1 MSGDSPTRMERVK
14 GMNKKTEELEEII
27 GYHFKNKHYLTQA
40 LTHSSYANEKK
51 TGNYKD
57 NERLEFLGDAVLE
70 LTSSEFIYTGNP
82 DMNEGKMT
90 RLRASIVCEPTLA
103 MCARQI
109 HLQEYIMLG
118 KGEDLTG
125 GRTRDSIISDALEA
139 LIGAIY
145 LDGGFANAKEFIHRF
160 VLNDLENKQLFYDSK
175 TILQEVVQAHGLEVE
190 YELTGEEGP
199 EHDKKFHVIAK
210 AGDLFVVKGT
220 GHTKKAA
227 QQQAAYNAL
236 LHLKKNG
243 TQFMPKGK

>member
-1 MSGDSPTRMERVK
+1 MKHNTDLDGFQK
-14 GMNKKTEELEEII
+14 II
-27 GYHFKNKHYLTQA
+27 QYQFNNIGLLKNA

-199 EHDKKFHVIAK
+199 EHDKLIHVIAK

>member
-1 MSGDSPTRMERVK
+1 MKHNTDLDGFQK
-14 GMNKKTEELEEII
+14 II
-27 GYHFKNKHYLTQA
+27 QYQFNNIGLLKNA

-175 TILQEVVQAHGLEVE
+175 TILQEVVQAHGLEGE

>member
-1 MSGDSPTRMERVK
+1 MKHNTDLDGFQK
-14 GMNKKTEELEEII
+14 II
-27 GYHFKNKHYLTQA
+27 QYQFNNIGLLKNA

-139 LIGAIY
+139 LIGAIQ

>member
-1 MSGDSPTRMERVK
+1 MMMKHNTDLDGFQK
-14 GMNKKTEELEEII
+14 II
-27 GYHFKNKHYLTQA
+27 QYQFNNTGLLKNA

-145 LDGGFANAKEFIHRF
+145 LDGGFANAKEFIHHF

>member
-1 MSGDSPTRMERVK
+1 MKHNTDLDGFQK
-14 GMNKKTEELEEII
+14 II
-27 GYHFKNKHYLTQA
+27 QYQFNNIGLLKNA
-40 LTHSSYANEKK
+40 LTHSSYVNEKK

>member
-1 MSGDSPTRMERVK
+1 MMMKHNTDLDGFQK
-14 GMNKKTEELEEII
+14 II
-27 GYHFKNKHYLTQA
+27 QYQFNNTGLLKNA

>member
-1 MSGDSPTRMERVK
+1 MIFPVREIVSE
-14 GMNKKTEELEEII
+14 TEE
-27 GYHFKNKHYLTQA
+27 NA
-40 LTHSSYANEKK
+40 DSYANEKK

>member
-1 MSGDSPTRMERVK
+1 MKHNTDLDGFQK
-14 GMNKKTEELEEII
+14 II
-27 GYHFKNKHYLTQA
+27 QYQFNNIGLLKNA

-103 MCARQI
+103 MCAREI

>member
-1 MSGDSPTRMERVK
+1 MKHNTDLDGFQK
-14 GMNKKTEELEEII
+14 II
-27 GYHFKNKHYLTQA
+27 QYQFNNTGLLKNA

-145 LDGGFANAKEFIHRF
+145 LDGGFANAKEFVKSFI
-160 VLNDLENKQLFYDSK
+160 LNDLESKQLFYDSK
-175 TILQEVVQAHGLEVE
+175 TILQEVVQAAHKEVV
-190 YELTGEEGP
+190 YEIIGESGP
-199 EHDKKFHVIAK
+199 EHDKDFIASAKVDGMFHVTAK
-210 AGDLFVVKGT
+210 
-220 GHTKKAA
+220 GHTKKHAE
-227 QQQAAYNAL
+227 QHAAYEAL
-236 LHLKKNG
+236 VELKKQG
-243 TQFMPKGK
+243 YEFPIRK